1 YFTGAEI
8 RTTKRARRVTF
19 ADVSPTANE
28 QVLSSPIYSGSHAYA
43 IESLKS
49 ILKNS
54 PRKGDKDARDFDRTR
69 DTDRDGH
76 MVRYTDRSLRR
87 KRGRDTDSDSDD
99 DSYHRS
105 RSHLR
110 VRYEHRSRSQS
121 RSPSKRKRLSGF
133 DIAPPASA
141 TSSDGGAVTAPTVP
155 GMFQNMPVQL
165 MTQQATRHARRV
177 YVGGIS
183 STVNE
188 QSVATFFSYA
198 MSAIGGNTAGPGDA
212 VVNVYINHEKKF
224 AFVEMRS
231 VEEASNAIALD
242 GIMFEGA
249 PVKVKRPSDYN
260 KSLAATLGP
269 SEPNSNLNLAAV
281 DLKPGS
287 APAIEGPDS
296 IFVAGIPYSLT
307 EAQIRELME
316 TFGALRGFNLVK
328 DKETGNS
335 KGYAFCVFQDL
346 SVTDIACATLN
357 GLKIGNKILM
367 KMMLQSGAIS
377 TTPTKVLSLTQAV
390 TEKEL
395 VNDEYYE
402 DILEDM
408 KTECG
413 QFGTLVNVIIP
424 RPNPNGDQVSG
435 VGKVFL
441 EYADTES
448 STKARAGLYG
458 RKFDGN
464 QVVVSLEYKF
474 KQEDYDG

>member
-1 YFTGAEI
+1 
-8 RTTKRARRVTF
+8 
-19 ADVSPTANE
+19 
-28 QVLSSPIYSGSHAYA
+28 
-43 IESLKS
+43 
-49 ILKNS
+49 
-54 PRKGDKDARDFDRTR
+54 
-69 DTDRDGH
+69 

-87 KRGRDTDSDSDD
+87 KRGRDTDSDCDD

-121 RSPSKRKRLSGF
+121 RSPSKRKRLTGF

-141 TSSDGGAVTAPTVP
+141 TLSGCGAVTAPTVP
-155 GMFQNMPVQL
+155 GMLQNMPVQL

-188 QSVATFFSYA
+188 QSVAAFFSHV

-249 PVKVKRPSDYN
+249 PVKVKRPSNYN
-260 KSLAATLGP
+260 KSLAAMLGP

-281 DLKPGS
+281 GLKPGS
-287 APAIEGPDS
+287 AADH

-307 EAQIRELME
+307 EAQIRKLLE

-346 SVTDIACATLN
+346 SVTDRVCAALN

-367 KMMLQSGAIS
+367 VRRANDGQTQPKPELESILLHAQQQIALQNMMLQSGAIS
-377 TTPTKVLSLTQAV
+377 ITSTKVLSLTQAV

-395 VNDEYYE
+395 VNDEDYE
-402 DILEDM
+402 DISEDM

-413 QFGTLVNVIIP
+413 QFRTLVNVIIP
-424 RPNPNGDQVSG
+424 RPNPHGDQVSG
-435 VGKVFL
+435 VGKVF
-441 EYADTES
+441 
-448 STKARAGLYG
+448 
-458 RKFDGN
+458 F
-464 QVVVSLEYKF
+464 
-474 KQEDYDG
+474 